1 MISKPR
7 YWKENPMKTPSFLNG
22 DSPKRLFQGLAL
34 GVISAVVIGFGWGGW
49 HLGSTVEEMVDTA
62 SETATVAALAPICA
76 DKFAKA
82 AAGDSDMIVK
92 LKLVGNWERDAHL
105 MKAGWAT
112 FPGGAEPDSKV
123 AEACANMLTKS
134 LKIE

>member
-7 YWKENPMKTPSFLNG
+7 YGKENPMKTPSFLNG
-22 DSPKRLFQGLAL
+22 DSPKHLFQGLAL
-34 GVISAVVIGFGWGGW
+34 GVIGTVVIGFAWGGW
-49 HLGSTVEEMVDTA
+49 HLGSTVEQMVDTA
-62 SETATVAALAPICA
+62 SETATVTALAPICA

-82 AAGDSDMIVK
+82 AAGDNGMIVK
-92 LKLVGNWERDAHL
+92 LKAVSDWERDAYL

-123 AEACANMLTKS
+123 AETCANMLFKT
-134 LKIE
+134 LKLE